1 MVLLRRKTYKL
12 LKKKLFVRWK
22 VRQKIYIIKTFDKNE
37 RKLDGLF
44 MPTWRS
50 VREDVM
56 QGEERRERVSAAVLF
71 AIGAAV
77 LAATDSVIVRA
88 LNGAVH
94 PFVIAFFRALFGIVA
109 VLPFLV
115 LRPQVLKS
123 SHALSQHAVRALF
136 KLFAMVAFFA
146 ACSIGPLADLTAIAF
161 MSPIFVVLGAALVL
175 GESAGLA
182 MLAAPLIA
190 FSGAMIIVGPSASG
204 FTLAIGLAL
213 VGALLQAGI
222 QLILTSTSRG
232 DSTAT
237 LVVRNLLLI
246 VPISLVMAV
255 PFFAMP
261 GNRELALLAI
271 QGVVGTSCM
280 GFMTHVMS
288 LAPASIVAPV
298 DFLRLPLVALGG
310 LALFQ
315 ETVALTTVV
324 GAVLISLATLM
335 AARSRGVK
343 ASN

>member
-1 MVLLRRKTYKL
+1 
-12 LKKKLFVRWK
+12 
-22 VRQKIYIIKTFDKNE
+22 
-37 RKLDGLF
+37 
-44 MPTWRS
+44 
-50 VREDVM
+50 M
-56 QGEERRERVSAAVLF
+56 QSGERRERVSAAVLF

-77 LAATDSVIVRA
+77 LAATDAVIVRA

-123 SHALSQHAVRALF
+123 SHTLSQHAVRALF

-146 ACSIGPLADLTAIAF
+146 AFSIGPLADVTAIAF

-175 GESAGLA
+175 GERPCLA
-182 MLAAPLIA
+182 MLAAPLIG

-222 QLILTSTSRG
+222 QLILKSMSRG

-237 LVVRNLLLI
+237 LVVWNLLLT

-261 GNRELALLAI
+261 GNRELALLAL

-280 GFMTHVMS
+280 GLMTHAMS

-324 GAVLISLATLM
+324 GAVLISLAALM